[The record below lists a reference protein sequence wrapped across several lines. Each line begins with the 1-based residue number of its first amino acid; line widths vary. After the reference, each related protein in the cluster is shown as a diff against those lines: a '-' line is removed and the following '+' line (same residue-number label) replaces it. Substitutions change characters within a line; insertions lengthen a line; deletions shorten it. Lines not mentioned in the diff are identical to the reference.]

1 MWTNT
6 KRSPHSTSSSVPRT
20 SVLTGS
26 SYSTSRMQR
35 KRRNTKGSSLLSAS
49 LLVNYILLLAMA
61 IYTVA
66 AVTKHYADYPQP
78 TVLDSS
84 HSHRT
89 VPAPARKEVADA
101 GGIQR
106 PHNADSRKDG
116 VPQEIKNAAAH
127 AANKVWEGRKDLIQA
142 QGVSKELF
150 LKTAYL
156 DLLAMSFR
164 EAGHDCSRIGDN
176 GKSRGCFQIQ
186 TKLHG
191 VTVEQAENPA
201 WAAEWSLD
209 RMVRNYD
216 YPRNRMLSVRRHN
229 GAGPGAVA
237 YAEAVKQTAAK
248 YEKEGI

>member
-1 MWTNT
+1 
-6 KRSPHSTSSSVPRT
+6 
-20 SVLTGS
+20 
-26 SYSTSRMQR
+26 
-35 KRRNTKGSSLLSAS
+35 
-49 LLVNYILLLAMA
+49 MA

-66 AVTKHYADYPQP
+66 AITKHYADYPQP
-78 TVLDSS
+78 TVLTGTHHGGTGNQRHQQGIKDSNRGEQHIS
-84 HSHRT
+84 P
-89 VPAPARKEVADA
+89 VVQADNRNA
-101 GGIQR
+101 G
-106 PHNADSRKDG
+106 A
-116 VPQEIKNAAAH
+116 VPQHIKNAAAH

-201 WAAEWSLD
+201 WAAEWTLD

-216 YPRNRMLSVRRHN
+216 YPQNRTLSVRRHN
-229 GAGPGAVA
+229 GTGPGAVA